1 MGRKPGG
8 GGAGAEGR
16 RARHT
21 GRPRADA
28 TPLVRYNRWERDP
41 LSKGSPLNAVASR
54 GDLVPPPRPGGRR
67 GEVPVAFGAV
77 DAKVTSARMLE
88 RGVVRAVCG
97 PTTDGQPAFSWA
109 DSPWANVSH
118 AGVPE
123 RFDFDWVVFDGLASS
138 SSRAHT
144 K

>member
-1 MGRKPGG
+1 MGAYRDNQGKPWVLPSVRE
-8 GGAGAEGR
+8 AE
-16 RARHT
+16 
-21 GRPRADA
+21 
-28 TPLVRYNRWERDP
+28 
-41 LSKGSPLNAVASR
+41 K
-54 GDLVPPPRPGGRR
+54 
-67 GEVPVAFGAV
+67 
-77 DAKVTSARMLE
+77 RMLE
-88 RGVVRAVCG
+88 RGEVRAVCG